1 VCKWLQTKYIVRIL
15 LNLPLNVSPCGYK
28 FSFSATTAQIHSCSR
43 IWTRDSN
50 SQVPADRRLRPH
62 HYWDHWCKLLQHMYK
77 ELADCTH
84 FVYLFIYCL
93 FNYAVSDLSIYR
105 QNETRLVNG
114 EVERKWKHLWRNLV
128 YRPGICMYGC
138 REITLQQISDGIGS
152 VEANVWTGMQ
162 EGNPLHSSTLWHC
175 ETVFSLS
182 FFEDM

>member
-1 VCKWLQTKYIVRIL
+1 MFRLVGIIFLSLQQQPRSIPAAGFEHATPTVRCLQIDVRDHTTTEIIDVSYYNICTRNWLIR
-15 LNLPLNVSPCGYK
+15 
-28 FSFSATTAQIHSCSR
+28 
-43 IWTRDSN
+43 
-50 SQVPADRRLRPH
+50 
-62 HYWDHWCKLLQHMYK
+62 
-77 ELADCTH
+77 TH

>member
-1 VCKWLQTKYIVRIL
+1 MFRLVGISFLSLQQQPRSIPAAGFEHATPTVRCL
-15 LNLPLNVSPCGYK
+15 
-28 FSFSATTAQIHSCSR
+28 QI
-43 IWTRDSN
+43 D
-50 SQVPADRRLRPH
+50 V
-62 HYWDHWCKLLQHMYK
+62 WDHTTTEIIDVSYYNICTRNWLIR
-77 ELADCTH
+77 TH
-84 FVYLFIYCL
+84 FVCLFIYCL